1 MEKMRRLRQIPVIIL
16 KTRTGYSAHS
26 PVVDGCVVTGKTI
39 DKTLHS
45 FKEAVEFHLEGE
57 QLVKHRF
64 KVPVKVLKETFSDYG
79 TEAFYATIEIPA
91 AWSPLENHF

>member
-1 MEKMRRLRQIPVIIL
+1 MKRYIQIPVIIL

-26 PVVDGCVVTGKTI
+26 PVIAGCIATGKTI
-39 DKTLHS
+39 DKTLDT
-45 FKEAVEFHLEGE
+45 FRDAVEFHLEGE

-64 KVPVKVLKETFSDYG
+64 KVPNKILKETFSDYG

-91 AWSPLENHF
+91 A